1 MTTSVLSACQM
12 FAKCADDLEVSEL
25 LQIFFIRIKT
35 AKQITAIIRKSRA
48 KKLKKKTAAKKTA
61 TTIIK
66 KERLI
71 KCRICVSKA

>member
-1 MTTSVLSACQM
+1 M

-48 KKLKKKTAAKKTA
+48 KKLKNKTKKTA